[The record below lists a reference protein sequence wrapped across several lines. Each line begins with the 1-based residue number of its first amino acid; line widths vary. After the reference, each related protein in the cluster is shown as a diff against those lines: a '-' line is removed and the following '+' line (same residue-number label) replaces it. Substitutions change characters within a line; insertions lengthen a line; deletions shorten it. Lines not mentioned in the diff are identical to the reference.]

1 MGWHAP
7 DPFLEP
13 ERENLFGFYQRRSM
27 TMTSTTVARH
37 AANRA
42 NSRKSTGPVTEAG
55 KARMRNNP
63 LRHGLTS
70 RHVVIEGEDPED
82 YEALRQDLMS
92 DWQPADIQEA
102 ALVTQIAEGAWRLM
116 RARRVETQIFED
128 HMTKAGAADDHDS
141 RVAECFHANGK
152 QFDNLRRYATTIER
166 AYYRALDELR
176 NLQKERNK
184 CAIGSVS
191 QKHKSTNQP
200 APASPEIG
208 SVSQNTMQLS
218 VSSVFSVLKASP
230 QTGSVS
236 QFSPAVYL

>member
-92 DWQPADIQEA
+92 DWKPADAREQT
-102 ALVTQIAEGAWRLM
+102 LVTQIAEGAWRLM
-116 RARRVETQIFED
+116 RARLVETQNFED
-128 HMTKAGAADDHDS
+128 HMTKAEPGDDHDS
-141 RVAECFHANGK
+141 RIAECFHANGK
-152 QFDNLRRYATTIER
+152 QFDNLRRYGTTIER
-166 AYYRALDELR
+166 AYYRSLDELGD
-176 NLQKERNK
+176 LQKERK
-184 CAIGSVS
+184 KSAIGFVS
-191 QKHKSTNQP
+191 QKP
-200 APASPEIG
+200 ESPEIG
-208 SVSQNTMQLS
+208 SVSQNQTQLS
-218 VSSVFSVLKASP
+218 GPFILKASP

-236 QFSPAVYL
+236 QFSPAAYL